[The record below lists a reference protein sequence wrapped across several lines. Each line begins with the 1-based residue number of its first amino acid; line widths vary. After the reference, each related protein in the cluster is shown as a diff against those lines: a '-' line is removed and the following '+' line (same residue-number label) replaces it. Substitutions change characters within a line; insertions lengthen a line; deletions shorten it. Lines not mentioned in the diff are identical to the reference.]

1 MARLKEKYFKEIL
14 PQLKEEFGYKNN
26 LQAPRLTKIVVN
38 MGVGEAIQNVKALDS
53 AVADLTA
60 ISGQKPVITRAKQS
74 IAGFKLRKGMAI
86 GCKVTLRRNRMYD
99 FLDKVMNVALPRIRD
114 FKGISPKAFDGR
126 GNYNLGLKEQV
137 IFPEINYDKI
147 DKIRG
152 MDMCIVTSAKSDEE
166 AKSLLKRLGMPF
178 KQ

>member
-1 MARLKEKYFKEIL
+1 MARLKDKYLQEIRT
-14 PQLKEEFGYKNN
+14 QLKEEFSYKND
-26 LQAPRLTKIVVN
+26 LQVPRLAKIVVN
-38 MGVGEAIQNVKALDS
+38 MGVGEAITNVKSLDF
-53 AVADLTA
+53 AVADLTS

-74 IAGFKLRKGMAI
+74 IAGFKLRKGMPI
-86 GCKVTLRRNRMYD
+86 GCKVTLRRDRMYD

-114 FKGISPKAFDGR
+114 FKGISSKAFDGR

-152 MDMCIVTSAKSDEE
+152 MDICIVTTAKSDEE

-178 KQ
+178 K

>member
-1 MARLKEKYFKEIL
+1 MARLKDKYFQEIL
-14 PQLKEEFGYKNN
+14 PQLKEEFGYKND
-26 LQAPRLTKIVVN
+26 LQVPRLTKIVVN
-38 MGVGEAIQNVKALDS
+38 MGVGEAITNVKSLDF
-53 AVADLTA
+53 AVSDLTT

-74 IAGFKLRKGMAI
+74 IAGFKLRKGMPI
-86 GCKVTLRRNRMYD
+86 GCKVTLRRDRMYD
-99 FLDKVMNVALPRIRD
+99 FLDKIMNVALPRIRD

-147 DKIRG
+147 DKVRG
-152 MDMCIVTSAKSDEE
+152 MDICIVTTAKSDEE

-178 KQ
+178 RQ

>member
-1 MARLKEKYFKEIL
+1 MARLKDKYFQEIR
-14 PQLKEEFGYKNN
+14 PQLKKEFSYKND
-26 LQAPRLTKIVVN
+26 LQVPRLTKIVVN
-38 MGVGEAIQNVKALDS
+38 MGVGEAITNVKSLDF
-53 AVADLTA
+53 AVADLTS

-74 IAGFKLRKGMAI
+74 IAGFKLRKGMPI
-86 GCKVTLRRNRMYD
+86 GCKVTLRRDRMYD

-114 FKGISPKAFDGR
+114 FKGISSKAFDGR

-147 DKIRG
+147 DKTRG
-152 MDMCIVTSAKSDEE
+152 MDICIVTTAKSDEE
-166 AKSLLKRLGMPF
+166 AKSLLKLLGMPF

>member
-38 MGVGEAIQNVKALDS
+38 MGVGEAIQNAKALDS